1 MKWHET
7 LSDDRYS
14 FCCSHCPQVIFY
26 RSNSSQQLNMN
37 RNLIVIFAQK
47 FKDSKHLTLHLTSIH
62 PDDYPKKS
70 NTARENKLPA
80 FHNAFLCNSEGSSS
94 QQPISNKSAVK
105 VLRNNQILKYCLIR
119 SIGHLLTGNA
129 VAIIRFANSRIY
141 GSYRSR
147 FQGILT

>member
-1 MKWHET
+1 MIFFLHFKLFSQILFIIRNFSLQTLLLKYQERHMKWHET

-14 FCCSHCPQVIFY
+14 FCCSHCPQVIYFY
-26 RSNSSQQLNMN
+26 CQISSQQLNMN

-105 VLRNNQILKYCLIR
+105 VLRNNQIL
-119 SIGHLLTGNA
+119 
-129 VAIIRFANSRIY
+129 
-141 GSYRSR
+141 
-147 FQGILT
+147 